1 MCGIV
6 GYIGNRNVSKVL
18 LESLGRLEYRGY
30 DSAGL
35 VTLDGEDIY
44 LSRETGDLKNLADT
58 IAQYPVKGRIGIGHI
73 RWATHGEPTRLNAH
87 PHTDCDDNIAV
98 VHNGIIENYLNLKS
112 KLKKSGHK
120 FRSDTDSEVIAH
132 LIEDYMKKGAQTLE
146 EAILCT
152 LMDLKGTYAIAVV
165 CKKEPGKLVAA
176 RNGSPLIVG
185 IGEKETFI
193 ASDSPAIIPFT
204 RKVVF
209 LDDYQVA
216 VVNNDGFKITNLNGN
231 RVECNISNIDWDV
244 TAAQKNGYEHF
255 MLKEIHEQPK
265 MVKNILSEKLDF
277 KNFNLKIDEIS
288 KIKNKVLKSQQVIIQ
303 ACGTSYYAGMM
314 GELILEYFTN
324 IHADVEISSEFRY
337 KHFIAD
343 PDSLVISITQSGETA
358 DTLIALKKVKQKGL
372 NTFSLCNVVGSSIA
386 RESDAV
392 FYIHAGPEIGVASTK
407 AFTAQLFSL
416 YLVAIFLGVLKKI
429 IKKDLKD
436 NLIKELTFIPS
447 LMKKV
452 FEVEQQIISVANK
465 YYDYKNFYYLG
476 RGINYPS
483 ALEGALKL
491 KEIAYIHASAYPAG
505 EMKHGPISL
514 VDENMVCVCIA
525 PKSATYDKMI
535 SNIQEIKVRKGKI
548 IAIATI
554 GDETIRQ
561 YADDVIYIPNVQEI
575 FSPLLAA
582 VPLQMLAYYIAVKRG
597 CSIDKPKNLAKS
609 VKTEG

>member
-6 GYIGNRNVSKVL
+6 GYIGQRNVSKVL

-30 DSAGL
+30 DSAGM
-35 VTLDGEDIY
+35 VTLDGEDMY
-44 LSRETGDLKNLADT
+44 LSREIGDLKNLAET
-58 IAQYPVKGRIGIGHI
+58 IARYPIKGRIGIGHT
-73 RWATHGEPTRLNAH
+73 RWATHGEPTRENAH
-87 PHTDCDDNIAV
+87 PHIDCDDNIAV
-98 VHNGIIENYLNLKS
+98 VHNGIIENYLKLKA
-112 KLKKSGHK
+112 KLKKSGHT

-132 LIEDYMKKGAQTLE
+132 LIEYYMKKGAQTLE
-146 EAILCT
+146 QAILCT
-152 LMDLKGTYAIAVV
+152 LMDLKGTYAIAVI

-193 ASDSPAIIPFT
+193 ASDAPAIIPYT
-204 RKVVF
+204 RKVIF

-216 VVNNDGFKITNLNGN
+216 VINNDGFKITNLSGS
-231 RVECNISNIDWDV
+231 RTDCNISIIDWDV
-244 TAAQKNGYEHF
+244 TAAQKNGYPHF
-255 MLKEIHEQPK
+255 MLKEIHEQPQ
-265 MVKNILSEKLDF
+265 MVKKILSEKIDF
-277 KNFNLKIDEIS
+277 KNFDLKINELS
-288 KIKNKVLKSQQVIIQ
+288 KIKNRLLKSRHTIIQ
-303 ACGTSYYAGMM
+303 ACGTSYHAGMIA
-314 GELILEYFTN
+314 ELILEYFTN

-337 KHFIAD
+337 KHFIAE

-358 DTLIALKKVKQKGL
+358 DTLIALKKAKQKGL

-386 RESDAV
+386 RESDSV

-407 AFTAQLFSL
+407 AYTAQLFSL

-429 IKKDLKD
+429 IKTDLKN
-436 NLIKELTFIPS
+436 NLIREMTCIPS

-452 FEVEQQIISVANK
+452 FEVEQQIVSCAKK

-491 KEIAYIHASAYPAG
+491 KEIAYVHASAYPAG
-505 EMKHGPISL
+505 EMKHGPIAL
-514 VDENMVCVCIA
+514 VDENMACVCIA
-525 PKSATYDKMI
+525 PKSVTYDKMI
-535 SNIQEIKVRKGKI
+535 SNIQEIKARKGKV

-554 GDETIRQ
+554 GDEQIRE
-561 YADDVIYIPNVQEI
+561 YADDVIYIPEVQEI

-582 VPLQMLAYYIAVKRG
+582 IPLQMLAYYIAVKRG

-609 VKTEG
+609 VTVE